1 MTIADAPRNEVG
13 YPGGMA
19 QAYTAGLGRGFTVEN
34 LDLNVDLR
42 FPASAVVYDRMGRE
56 DGQVV
61 SAIRAIV
68 QAVVGA
74 RRQLKGDDVRPEVM
88 QLVRTNLGLEDTDGG
103 RQRRRRR
110 GIVYRDHVR
119 QAVTGMLRYGFMP
132 FEPVY
137 EVGPAAPGQEDPAD
151 PRRLYA
157 HLRKLGPRNPRTL
170 MEVRVAPDGGLA
182 GIVQQP
188 PPGEVN
194 PFGVFIPVERLVMYV
209 NEQEGADW
217 TGTSALRAA
226 YKHWV
231 IKDALIRVG
240 AQVVERNGMGIPVV
254 DYADPSLEGKALRL
268 SRAFRAGSE
277 AGAALERGKMG
288 LTVVGVSGNTVDGLP
303 WVKYHDEAMG
313 RSLLAMVLNLG
324 HDNGARALGQ
334 TFADLLAAYIN
345 SIADALDEVD
355 TEHVI
360 RDLVELNYGPDEPYP
375 VLETEDV
382 AAESTP
388 TAEALKALA
397 DAGLLTP
404 DANLEGDIR
413 RRYTLPAKPAPVGD
427 QAVED
432 AAANPVASVG
442 IPALIEAG
450 VITPDEG
457 RQMLKLPGQAPGAP
471 IPPDDAVPSSAD
483 VVQLPVAMSSELAE
497 HRDAIRVTLGLSSG
511 DPIVDR
517 LAEVTAKVA
526 ALRAGHRVT
535 A

>member
-1 MTIADAPRNEVG
+1 MTIADAPRSEVG

-19 QAYTAGLGRGFTVEN
+19 PAYTAGLGRGFTVEN

-170 MEVRVAPDGGLA
+170 MEVRVAEDGGLA

-188 PPGEVN
+188 PPGQVN

-345 SIADALDEVD
+345 SIADSLDEVD

-404 DANLEGDIR
+404 DAGLEGDIR

-432 AAANPVASVG
+432 AAGSPVAQVG
-442 IPALIEAG
+442 IPALIDAG
-450 VITPDEG
+450 VISPDEG
-457 RQMLKLPGQAPGAP
+457 RQMLKLPGQAPGLPVPA
-471 IPPDDAVPSSAD
+471 DAVPSSAD
-483 VVQLPVAMSSELAE
+483 VVDLPVPMASALSE